1 MLDLLLINTPLQDY
15 GNVTKI
21 TSNTLPVLGLAY
33 IATFAENAGFRVEL
47 LDAEA
52 EGMSVTATQAYVNRL
67 QPKWVGL
74 NLLAPTYEV
83 SVQILS
89 GLDENIRVLLGGAQA
104 KALPKKILED
114 FRIPRIDAIVLGEG
128 ETRVAEI
135 LKGELDPDDLPNV
148 LTRRSKSLSLH
159 PRTSKGVAHYLSPNI
174 NDLPF
179 VNRKFLSNDPFVAS
193 DGRIEA
199 NIVGSRGCPF
209 DCSFCG
215 AAISAN
221 PDITIRMRDI
231 DNILAELTLLHEV
244 DHCTAFRFVDDL
256 FLANPKFLRR
266 AIDGFLAS
274 PLAGKF
280 VWDATGRI
288 NVIDKLSEADI
299 KNMKLSGCR
308 EVALGIESGSN
319 RLLEYIDK
327 KLSRQQILRA
337 TQKLLRYGINIK
349 GYFILGFP
357 TETEAEFEETLSLIK
372 ELWEVSDREEGQF
385 RCSVFEFRPYPGTP
399 EWNRLV
405 QDYDYSELELLSYAH
420 AEIEAGVQRDQF
432 NFSTHLQFGEVSLER
447 IRHSISQI
455 MTAQADRLTKESA

>member
-1 MLDLLLINTPLQDY
+1 MVDLLLVNTPLQDY
-15 GNVTKI
+15 GKVPKRS
-21 TSNTLPVLGLAY
+21 SNTLPVLGLAY
-33 IATFAENAGFRVEL
+33 IATFAENAGFEVEL

-52 EGMSVTATQAYVNRL
+52 EGMSVLETQAHVNQL

-89 GLDENIRVLLGGAQA
+89 GLNEDIYVLLGGHQA
-104 KALPKKILED
+104 KALPEKILED
-114 FRIPRIDAIVLGEG
+114 GRIPRIDALVLGEG

-135 LKGELDPDDLPNV
+135 LRGDLVPDKLPNV
-148 LTRRSKSLSLH
+148 LTRRSKSLSLW
-159 PRTSKGVAHYLSPNI
+159 PRTLKDAAQYLSPNI

-179 VNRKFLSNDPFVAS
+179 VNRKFLPNDPFLAS

-221 PDITIRMRDI
+221 PDITIRMREI
-231 DNILAELTLLHEV
+231 DNILAELTQLHEV
-244 DHCTAFRFVDDL
+244 HNCTAFRFVDDL

-266 AIDGFLAS
+266 AIDGFLTS
-274 PLAGKF
+274 PLAGKI

-299 KNMKLSGCR
+299 TKMKMSGCR
-308 EVALGIESGSN
+308 EVALGIESGSD

-327 KLSRQQILRA
+327 KLSREQILRTA
-337 TQKLLRYGINIK
+337 RKLLRHGINIK

-357 TETEAEFEETLSLIK
+357 TETEAEFDETLSLID
-372 ELWEVSDREEGQF
+372 ELWAVSDQEDGQL

-405 QDYDYSELELLSYAH
+405 DDYGYTELELLSYAH

-432 NFSTHLQFGEVSLER
+432 NFSTELQFGEVSLELVR
-447 IRHSISQI
+447 SSISKI
-455 MTAQADRLTKESA
+455 MTNQADRLAKIV